1 MTVTSTALFRG
12 AASTSNTTLY
22 TVPASQKAVVTNI
35 AVGNTT
41 ATERTFT
48 LKLDDI
54 DLITDASIA
63 GNSIATFDM
72 KQVLDQNKTI
82 KGSST
87 AVTVNFHISGVVI
100 S

>member
-12 AASTSNTTLY
+12 SASTSNTTLY
-22 TVPASQKAVVTNI
+22 TVPSSQKAVVTNI
-35 AVGNTT
+35 SVANTT
-41 ATERTFT
+41 ATARTFT

-54 DLITDASIA
+54 DLITDAPIA
-63 GNSIATFDM
+63 GNAIATFDM

-82 KGSST
+82 KGSAT
-87 AVTVNFHISGVVI
+87 ATSVNFHISGVVI